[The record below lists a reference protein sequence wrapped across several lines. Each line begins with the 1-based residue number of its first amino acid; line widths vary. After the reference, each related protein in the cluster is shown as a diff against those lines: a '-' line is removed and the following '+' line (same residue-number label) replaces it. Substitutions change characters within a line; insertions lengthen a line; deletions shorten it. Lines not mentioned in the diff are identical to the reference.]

1 MWQQKKTSWASLVIF
16 FFVAFLVSCSSN
28 NNQPSTNSSK
38 SESHYTI
45 AILSPG
51 DFAEPIIEGFRSELT
66 SQGYEEGEN
75 LTYIYNGPTA
85 ADQIEEVALSF
96 LEINVDLI
104 FSIGTPATQALQEI
118 FQDMDIP
125 IVFGPMTDPVG
136 AGVVEDLSHPS
147 GNITGVMFG
156 AQGGRGFQFLIQL
169 IGEGKTVLIP
179 FNPEDDSSSSEI
191 AIIEALALEIDTTLV
206 LVEVL
211 DDDDVL
217 VLIND
222 LPLTVDAI
230 YIPADNLVLRHE
242 NAFAQAAIELK
253 LPLSVPSNTSVI
265 ESGALFSLSTNL
277 MTIGKQSA
285 QLAVRILKG
294 DNPATLPVVSAENEL
309 VINLRTAE
317 IIDLQIPDEILR
329 QADQIIRD

>member
-1 MWQQKKTSWASLVIF
+1 MWRQERTGWASLMV
-16 FFVAFLVSCSSN
+16 FFVALMVSCSSN
-28 NNQPSTNSSK
+28 NNQPSTNSPK
-38 SESHYTI
+38 SDSHYTI

-51 DFAEPIIEGFRSELT
+51 DFAEPIIEGFRAELA

-75 LTYIYNGPTA
+75 LTYIYNGATA
-85 ADQIEEVALSF
+85 ADKIEEVALSF
-96 LEINVDLI
+96 LEVNVDLI
-104 FSIGTPATQALQEI
+104 FSVGTPATQALQEV
-118 FQDMDIP
+118 FQDTDIP
-125 IVFGPMTDPVG
+125 IVFGPMTDPVD
-136 AGVVEDLSHPS
+136 AGVVDDLSHPG

-179 FNPEDDSSSSEI
+179 FNPEDDSSTREI
-191 AIIEALALEIDTTLV
+191 AVVEALAPEINTTLIP
-206 LVEVL
+206 VEVL
-211 DDDDVL
+211 DDDAVL
-217 VLIND
+217 TLID
-222 LPLTVDAI
+222 ELPPTIDAI

-242 NAFAQAAIELK
+242 HAFAQAAIDLK
-253 LPLSVPSNTSVI
+253 LPLAVPSNTSVI

-294 DNPATLPVVSAENEL
+294 DNPAILPVVSAENEL
-309 VINLRTAE
+309 VINLQTAE